1 MITKELI
8 KNEVDKVQEEYLEAL
23 YRIIRALESED
34 AAETVGRES
43 STTDKGDWRKFI
55 AETYGCLA
63 DDPIER
69 GDQGKFESRLEI
81 E

>member
-23 YRIIRALESED
+23 YRIIRALESDDTSESVRR
-34 AAETVGRES
+34 ETSANDRN
-43 STTDKGDWRKFI
+43 DWREFI

-69 GDQGKFESRLEI
+69 GDQGKFETRLAI